1 MGEQCSPAKQS
12 HFSKNEYIIIAVNI
26 KKMKKFQKKLA
37 TLCKVWY
44 TKDVGKLI
52 KSS

>member
-1 MGEQCSPAKQS
+1 MGEQCSPAKQI
-12 HFSKNEYIIIAVNI
+12 HFSKNEYKNLDVNS